1 MDQLGRAGKYFIQVP
16 YTPGRILRRLR
27 HGSLADAVKGKVILI
42 TGASS
47 GIGKATAHRVAL
59 AGGTVVL
66 VARTRDKLEETR
78 KEIHADGGNAFVSSC
93 DLTDLDDIDRMAV
106 DVLAQHGAVDVL
118 INNAGRSIRR
128 SLALSYERMHDF
140 QRTMQLNYFGAVK
153 LILALLPS
161 MRSQKSGHIVNVS
174 SFGVQLGA
182 PRFSA
187 YVASKAALDAFSRC
201 AASEIHG
208 DNVFISTVY
217 MPLVRTPM
225 IEPTSFY
232 RSVPALTPSQAADL
246 ICQAIANRPKRV
258 STRVGNFSELAYA
271 VSPETVDA
279 FVNTAYRLFPDS
291 KAARGDKEHPEE
303 EEQELSGAA
312 KLVASIV
319 RGQHW

>member
-1 MDQLGRAGKYFIQVP
+1 MDQLARAGKYFIQVP
-16 YTPGRILRRLR
+16 YTPGRIMRRLR
-27 HGSLADAVKGKVILI
+27 RGSLTDAVKGKVVLI

-47 GIGKATAHRVAL
+47 GIGKATAHRVAR

-66 VARTRDKLEETR
+66 VARTRDKLEEIAQAIAT
-78 KEIHADGGNAFVSSC
+78 DGGSAAAFPC
-93 DLTDLDDIDRMAV
+93 DLTDLDDIDRMAAE
-106 DVLAQHGAVDVL
+106 VLAQHGSVDVL
-118 INNAGRSIRR
+118 VNNAGRSIRR
-128 SLALSYERMHDF
+128 SLALSYDRMHDF

-153 LILALLPS
+153 LILALLPA
-161 MRSQKSGHIVNVS
+161 MRENKTGHIVNVS

-201 AASEIHG
+201 AASELHG
-208 DNVFISTVY
+208 DNVHISTVY
-217 MPLVRTPM
+217 MPLVSTPM
-225 IEPTSFY
+225 IEPTAFY
-232 RSVPALTPSQAADL
+232 RSVPALTPEQAAEL

-291 KAARGDKEHPEE
+291 HAARGDKEPEPD
-303 EEQELSGAA
+303 QELSGAA
-312 KLVASIV
+312 LLLARVV

>member
-1 MDQLGRAGKYFIQVP
+1 VDQVGRAAKYFIQVP
-16 YTPGRILRRLR
+16 YTPGRVMRRLR
-27 HGSLADAVKGKVILI
+27 RGSLADAVKGKVILI

-47 GIGKATAHRVAL
+47 GIGRATARKVAA
-59 AGGTVVL
+59 AGGTVLL
-66 VARTRDKLEETR
+66 VARTPEKLEETR
-78 KEIHADGGNAFVSSC
+78 DEVVAAGGVAHVHPC
-93 DLTDLDDIDRMAV
+93 DLTDLDDIDRMAAE
-106 DVLAQHGAVDVL
+106 VLEEHGAVDVL
-118 INNAGRSIRR
+118 VNNAGRSIRR
-128 SLALSYERMHDF
+128 SVALSYDRMHDY

-161 MRSQKSGHIVNVS
+161 MRERRSGHIVNVS

-187 YVASKAALDAFSRC
+187 YVASKAALDAFSRIL
-201 AASEIHG
+201 ASEIHG
-208 DNVFISTVY
+208 DNVRVSTVY

-232 RSVPALTPSQAADL
+232 KSVPALTPNQAAEL
-246 ICQAIANRPKRV
+246 ISQAIANHPKRV

-271 VSPETVDA
+271 VFPESVDA

-291 KAARGDKEHPEE
+291 HAARGDKEEPEE
-303 EEQELSGAA
+303 ELSGPALLLA
-312 KLVASIV
+312 RVV